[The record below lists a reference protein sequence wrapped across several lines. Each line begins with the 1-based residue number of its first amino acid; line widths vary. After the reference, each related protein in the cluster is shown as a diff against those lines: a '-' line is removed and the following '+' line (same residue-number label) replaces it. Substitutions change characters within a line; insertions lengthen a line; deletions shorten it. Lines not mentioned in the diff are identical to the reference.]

1 MARDAWSK
9 DINVMIGGTS
19 NEGLLMAYPIQMTN
33 STKPLDILRSN
44 INYFA
49 PLHELGLDV
58 NAMESIKIGTILKKL
73 YYGCTQPSKTNTE
86 GYFTVS
92 KFYKNFM
99 FDMKLFKFLTLVFK

>member
-19 NEGLLMAYPIQMTN
+19 NEGLLMAYQIQIAN
-33 STKPLDILRSN
+33 LTKPLDMLRNNS
-44 INYFA
+44 NYFV

-58 NAMESIKIGTILKKL
+58 DATECDKIGCILKKL
-73 YYGCTQPSKTNTE
+73 YYGCTRPSKTNTE

-92 KFYKNFM
+92 LM
-99 FDMKLFKFLTLVFK
+99 FNVAIK